1 MIKQLSLPELQALRA
16 GRPDLILLEALPEK
30 YFRDWHLPGAIHL
43 PHDRVSELAAALLP
57 DRTAEI
63 VAYCASATCQNSH
76 IAARELTRRGY
87 QNVAVFPGGK
97 QEWSEA
103 GLAVERGGPA
113 AAA

>member
-1 MIKQLSLPELQALRA
+1 MIKQLSLAELQALRA

-57 DRTAEI
+57 NRTAEI

-76 IAARELTRRGY
+76 IAARELTRLGY
-87 QNVAVFPGGK
+87 QNVAFMVDGFTA
-97 QEWSEA
+97 WSA
-103 GLAVERGGPA
+103 FGLPVIGQPL
-113 AAA
+113 